1 MVDQRQSRSRC
12 TLPILDR
19 PDGGDLQGNR
29 HRTPQGRLCSARLL
43 VPTRRDRAAVSGSG
57 GARMERD
64 QGRSRMRSLDRSEA
78 DWRLLLLHLTLGGFV
93 VLLIGAL
100 ATGATHYLERYMHPF
115 FLLTPLWPAWARWTR
130 GQRVTTARHPRH
142 PTGRHYRPRG
152 AAHCTPWAR
161 NATNAAS
168 LFHMRAWLR
177 RWLRAASSR
186 ARSSPRAATMPV
198 ICAALPEARIV
209 RLERPPYA
217 PPPRGR
223 SFVQGGR
230 GLAQG
235 AGGIACRRAPTQ
247 SSRGSPVPSR
257 LLQNE

>member
-1 MVDQRQSRSRC
+1 
-12 TLPILDR
+12 
-19 PDGGDLQGNR
+19 
-29 HRTPQGRLCSARLL
+29 
-43 VPTRRDRAAVSGSG
+43 
-57 GARMERD
+57 
-64 QGRSRMRSLDRSEA
+64 MRSLDRSEA

-130 GQRVTTARHPRH
+130 GQRGH

-186 ARSSPRAATMPV
+186 ARSSPRAAPG
-198 ICAALPEARIV
+198 A
-209 RLERPPYA
+209 
-217 PPPRGR
+217 RGR
-223 SFVQGGR
+223 R
-230 GLAQG
+230 DRLPKG
-235 AGGIACRRAPTQ
+235 ADAEFTRIAGTVTPAPERVSVPWQPYPATSAERHFEWTIVAEPRA
-247 SSRGSPVPSR
+247 RD
-257 LLQNE
+257 